1 MVVIGLKLALTA
13 LFVYV
18 LNCGINMISVATIIS
33 QTFLLAA
40 ACKNLNQKDNAFGFS
55 LAAISLKPEV
65 TRPMIALSIPVIV
78 EKVAF
83 SFGKVIVNSMST
95 IYTPPDRRCTWNFQ
109 TTSAASPP
117 CLKMDSRK
125 GAIAIISQNLGAG
138 EPKRALKAFQCVLV
152 IDAAIGVFFM
162 TLSLVFI
169 RQISWLFAGSDKK
182 FLQMIASIY
191 RYEALGAVPLG
202 INAAVLSL
210 LYGFGKRGR
219 APGH

>member
-1 MVVIGLKLALTA
+1 MVISFFNNVYIAIERARGNSKRILNLNMVVIGLKLALTA

-95 IYTPPDRRCTWNFQ
+95 IYTPLTVGALGISNNIGGFTTMPQNGFQ
-109 TTSAASPP
+109 EGGS
-117 CLKMDSRK
+117 
-125 GAIAIISQNLGAG
+125 AIISQNLGARRT
-138 EPKRALKAFQCVLV
+138 K
-152 IDAAIGVFFM
+152 
-162 TLSLVFI
+162 T
-169 RQISWLFAGSDKK
+169 
-182 FLQMIASIY
+182 
-191 RYEALGAVPLG
+191 
-202 INAAVLSL
+202 
-210 LYGFGKRGR
+210 GFEGLPVRSGD
-219 APGH
+219 